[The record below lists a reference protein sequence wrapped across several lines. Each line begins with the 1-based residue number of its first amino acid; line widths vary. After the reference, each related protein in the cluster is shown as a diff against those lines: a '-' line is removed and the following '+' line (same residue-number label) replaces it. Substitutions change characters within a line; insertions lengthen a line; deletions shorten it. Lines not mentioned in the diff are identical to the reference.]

1 MNERTKD
8 IILGIIAA
16 IICAF
21 YQAFV
26 IMLCWNMTI
35 SPIFGTIKLSYWAAM
50 GIQFFLDLI
59 FVPYTIRL
67 QKEESDNGPIL
78 QMISAIIIY
87 SIFLGVSALVS
98 LGI

>member
-1 MNERTKD
+1 MNEKTKN
-8 IILGIIAA
+8 IILGIIAT

-26 IMLCWNMTI
+26 IMFCWNITI

-59 FVPYTIRL
+59 FIPYTMRL
-67 QKEESDNGPIL
+67 QKEESENGPII
-78 QMISAIIIY
+78 QMFVAILII
-87 SIFLGVSALVS
+87 SIFLGLCALVS

>member
-1 MNERTKD
+1 MNDKIKN
-8 IILGIIAA
+8 IILAVIA
-16 IICAF
+16 IIVCTF
-21 YQAFV
+21 YQSFV

-59 FVPYTIRL
+59 FVPYTMTL
-67 QKEESDNGPIL
+67 KKEEPDNNPII
-78 QMISAIIIY
+78 QAIAVIVIY
-87 SIFLGVSALVS
+87 SILLGISALVS